1 MDLTSVL
8 NKEVK
13 GQGDFS
19 FEIIGSDHGGIFKID
34 HRTGYLQITE
44 SPNREQRETYLLN
57 LKTYLKPPSSER
69 EVPVFFYTLYVQVL
83 LLILK
88 MICLILEIIYIL
100 KITIFLQD
108 NEQKKIAEDD
118 LIVHVHIMDLN
129 DNSPEFLTFENP
141 VQVSV
146 SSHLEAGKSYLTLFF
161 FFVKLI

>member
-88 MICLILEIIYIL
+88 MICLYLEIM
-100 KITIFLQD
+100 F
-108 NEQKKIAEDD
+108 
-118 LIVHVHIMDLN
+118 
-129 DNSPEFLTFENP
+129 
-141 VQVSV
+141 
-146 SSHLEAGKSYLTLFF
+146 
-161 FFVKLI
+161 

>member
-1 MDLTSVL
+1 ML

-88 MICLILEIIYIL
+88 MICLLFNYLEII
-100 KITIFLQD
+100 F
-108 NEQKKIAEDD
+108 
-118 LIVHVHIMDLN
+118 
-129 DNSPEFLTFENP
+129 
-141 VQVSV
+141 
-146 SSHLEAGKSYLTLFF
+146 
-161 FFVKLI
+161 

>member
-1 MDLTSVL
+1 MYLLFFFIELHENIRAPANILDLTSVL

-83 LLILK
+83 LL
-88 MICLILEIIYIL
+88 
-100 KITIFLQD
+100 F
-108 NEQKKIAEDD
+108 
-118 LIVHVHIMDLN
+118 
-129 DNSPEFLTFENP
+129 
-141 VQVSV
+141 
-146 SSHLEAGKSYLTLFF
+146 
-161 FFVKLI
+161 

>member
-88 MICLILEIIYIL
+88 MICLNLEIIYIL

-146 SSHLEAGKSYLTLFF
+146 SSHLEAGKSYLT
-161 FFVKLI
+161 

>member
-1 MDLTSVL
+1 MQIKSYYLLFFFIELHENIRAPANILDLTSVL

-83 LLILK
+83 LIILK
-88 MICLILEIIYIL
+88 MICLILNYLEII
-100 KITIFLQD
+100 F
-108 NEQKKIAEDD
+108 
-118 LIVHVHIMDLN
+118 
-129 DNSPEFLTFENP
+129 
-141 VQVSV
+141 
-146 SSHLEAGKSYLTLFF
+146 
-161 FFVKLI
+161 

>member
-1 MDLTSVL
+1 MSFQIRFSQIKLCYLLFSSIELHENIRAPANILDLTSVL

-83 LLILK
+83 LIILK
-88 MICLILEIIYIL
+88 MICLNLEIM
-100 KITIFLQD
+100 F
-108 NEQKKIAEDD
+108 
-118 LIVHVHIMDLN
+118 
-129 DNSPEFLTFENP
+129 
-141 VQVSV
+141 
-146 SSHLEAGKSYLTLFF
+146 
-161 FFVKLI
+161 